1 MKYTFREPYI
11 LLKQYTSKQRFG
23 NGHPAISSNRRIS
36 MKWMGWCP
44 WRKKSKLNDVF
55 WMLMFQHL
63 WLKVQIA
70 SDDVSQWN
78 EWVGALDER
87 SQD

>member
-1 MKYTFREPYI
+1 MDDWAT
-11 LLKQYTSKQRFG
+11 L
-23 NGHPAISSNRRIS
+23 AISSNRRIS